1 MPLRGALFR
10 LRRCSAV
17 DPDRVGADILSCS
30 AADALNVSPADT
42 DGLLCGPC
50 LVATEGAVEEEDG
63 VLVRCLG
70 PIWAPG
76 PEFVADVEIEEEEG
90 AGDGYTRPTGRGIA
104 EAVSDR
110 AKRRGGRR
118 LPRRPGL
125 GDAPLPELLLVA
137 LAPALE
143 PHTSD
148 EPGPL

>member
-1 MPLRGALFR
+1 MG
-10 LRRCSAV
+10 
-17 DPDRVGADILSCS
+17 PDRVGADELSCS

-42 DGLLCGPC
+42 DGLLCGPF
-50 LVATEGAVEEEDG
+50 LVATECAVEDEDG
-63 VLVRCLG
+63 ILVRCLG

-76 PEFVADVEIEEEEG
+76 PEFVADVETEEEEV

-125 GDAPLPELLLVA
+125 GDAPLPEVLLVA